1 MSPRV
6 LSTTSAGGRT
16 PLALGNNPAEIQGP
30 PTSSPPA
37 RTRGAGQNPQS
48 RYVERGGGWE
58 PTSDAMVNGAS
69 EAPHDLTR
77 TSWGGLS
84 ASGFQAT
91 RSRSRRGRGPVPKVF
106 PCPAL
111 GCASL

>member
-84 ASGFQAT
+84 ASV
-91 RSRSRRGRGPVPKVF
+91 SGPP
-106 PCPAL
+106 PETTGNGPPTTA
-111 GCASL
+111 